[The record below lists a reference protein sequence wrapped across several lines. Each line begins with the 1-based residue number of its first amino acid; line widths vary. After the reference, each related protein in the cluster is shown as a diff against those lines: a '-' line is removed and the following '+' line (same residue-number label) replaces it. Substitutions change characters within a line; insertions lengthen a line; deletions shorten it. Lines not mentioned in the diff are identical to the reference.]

1 MEITPKIK
9 FKNNKDFMNK
19 KNIMFA
25 TIKETVNEIIEDSES
40 ETIYFMGFTSVYKSQ
55 LEYIIYIELNK
66 LTNNQYQIWCKNITY
81 NIIFSIESAINALIY
96 INKIDKFTMEEI
108 GEFIYKNIVWQLG
121 DGTNNEAILDNIQL
135 IINT

>member
-1 MEITPKIK
+1 MEIIPKIK
-9 FKNNKDFMNK
+9 FKNNEDFINK

-25 TIKETVNEIIEDSES
+25 TIKETVNEIIEDGES
-40 ETIYFMGFTSVYKSQ
+40 ETIYFIGFTSVYKSQ

-81 NIIFSIESAINALIY
+81 NIIFSIESAINALIH

-121 DGTNNEAILDNIQL
+121 DGTNNEAILDDIQL
-135 IINT
+135 ILNT

>member
-25 TIKETVNEIIEDSES
+25 TIKETVNEIIEDSDS
-40 ETIYFMGFTSVYKSQ
+40 ETIYFMGFTPVYKSQ
-55 LEYIIYIELNK
+55 LEYTLYIELNK
-66 LTNNQYQIWCKNITY
+66 LNNNQYQIWCKNITY
-81 NIIFSIESAINALIY
+81 NIIFSIESSINALIH

-121 DGTNNEAILDNIQL
+121 DGTNNEAILDDIHN
-135 IINT
+135 N